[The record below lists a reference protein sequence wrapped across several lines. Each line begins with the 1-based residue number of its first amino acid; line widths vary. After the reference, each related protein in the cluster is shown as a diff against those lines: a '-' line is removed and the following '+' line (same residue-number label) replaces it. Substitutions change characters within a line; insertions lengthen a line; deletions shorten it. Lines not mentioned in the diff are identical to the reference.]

1 MSKFDISK
9 ACAGGPVQIHLGGES
24 RMPGWIVV
32 NPQPGPHVDI
42 RGDHRRLAL
51 FAPGSVAAIY
61 ASHVVEH
68 LDPRVELKA
77 AMQLVLRVLVPGGRL
92 LVAVP
97 DLLALCKI
105 YADPATSADDRFL
118 AMRAMYGG
126 HSDEFDVHH
135 TGFDET
141 SLRTMLAQFGF
152 EQIERVVDFGL
163 FDDTSSAK
171 LCNIDISLNMVA
183 HKPY

>member
-1 MSKFDISK
+1 MSKFDIAK
-9 ACAGGPVQIHLGGES
+9 ACAGGPVRIHLGGET

-51 FAPGSVAAIY
+51 FAPGSVAEIY

-77 AMQLVLRVLVPGGRL
+77 AMQSVLRVLVPGGRL

-105 YADPATSADDRFL
+105 YADKATTQYERFL
-118 AMRAMYGG
+118 AMRAIYGG
-126 HSDEFDVHH
+126 HSDDFDIHH

-141 SLRTMLAQFGF
+141 SLRATLTEMGFAYIQRVADFGF
-152 EQIERVVDFGL
+152 A
-163 FDDTSSAK
+163 DDCSSLV
-171 LCNIDISLNMVA
+171 LCGVGISLNMVA